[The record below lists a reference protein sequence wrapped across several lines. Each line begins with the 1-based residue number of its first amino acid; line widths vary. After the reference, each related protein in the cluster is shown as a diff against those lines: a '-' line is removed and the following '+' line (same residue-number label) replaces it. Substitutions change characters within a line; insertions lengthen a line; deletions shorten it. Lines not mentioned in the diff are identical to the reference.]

1 MSSQGTRSNGDN
13 LLYRSR
19 IEICRILLS
28 LALEKARV
36 LADISHGRQF
46 ISHLLCVEPEAD
58 RLIVA
63 YSSSK
68 LVNATVLGSPSLEF
82 TATDHRKLHFSF
94 EATAPEETRFEDRP
108 AIQFALPRILLQHN
122 RREHPRIPVPA
133 DTALRCVADEKGIIA
148 FESHITD
155 LSRDGLGCL
164 IYDSDIKLRDGT
176 LLRGCRI
183 ILPNG
188 DAVVADLELRHATPV
203 PLPDGTLAQSAGFR
217 LRKKTDDFAKLLR
230 QFMRELDRQ

>member
-1 MSSQGTRSNGDN
+1 MSPGGSRGGDN
-13 LLYRSR
+13 MLYHSH

-28 LALEKARV
+28 LSLEKARV
-36 LADISHGRQF
+36 SADLIHGRIF
-46 ISHLLCVEPEAD
+46 ISHLLGVEPEAD

-68 LVNATVLGSPSLEF
+68 LVNATVLNSPTLEF
-82 TATDHRKLHFSF
+82 TATDHRKQHFSF

-108 AIQFALPRILLQHN
+108 AIQFALPRTLLRHN

-133 DTALRCVADEKGIIA
+133 DTALRCVADERGVIA

-155 LSRDGLGCL
+155 LSHDGLGCL
-164 IYDSDIKLRDGT
+164 IYDPDIKIKDGT

-188 DAVVADLELRHATPV
+188 DEVVADLELRHASPI
-203 PLPDGTLAQSAGFR
+203 PLSDGTLAQSAGFR